1 MMKDTIQETTARI
14 IQHFPFEVTGDQ
26 RKMMHV
32 IAEFLHFR
40 EENSLMLLKGFAGT
54 GKTTSVAALV
64 RLFKSVN
71 YKTVLLAPT
80 GRAAKVMAKY
90 TKHPASTIHRKIY
103 FTDVKEGVFQFK
115 MQLNKHK
122 DTFFIVDEA
131 SMISNQSSG
140 MGNDYYQGRR
150 LLDDLFNYVYSGSN
164 CRMIL
169 LGDTAQLPPVG
180 LELGQALDV
189 EYLRTNFHCRVFHY
203 ELSEVLR
210 QSKES
215 GILSNASN
223 IREKI
228 SDDDIE
234 MPFFSLQKFEDIQ
247 QISGEYLEEI
257 LNDSFQKNVEESIL
271 ITRSNKRANIFN
283 KEIRNRIFFREE
295 IISAGDL
302 LMVVRNNYFWLPKN
316 SKAGFI
322 ANGDILEVLNI
333 INIEEIYGFR
343 FAEIRLRLIDYPKE
357 KDFEVKILLDTLDI
371 DAANLPYEKQKELY
385 YTIAKDYQDLPSRYQ
400 RHQKII
406 NNPYFNALQV
416 KFSYAITCHKAQGGQ
431 WDYVIVDQ
439 GFLPPDGLDMGFLR
453 WLYTAVTRAKKQVYL
468 LNFSEEF
475 FE

>member
-1 MMKDTIQETTARI
+1 MRDTIQETTARI

-115 MQLNKHK
+115 MQQNKHK

-150 LLDDLFNYVYSGSN
+150 LLDDLFNYVYSGTN

-215 GILSNASN
+215 GILSNASS

-228 SDDDIE
+228 SAEDIG
-234 MPFFSLQKFEDIQ
+234 MPFFSLQQFDDIQ
-247 QISGEYLEEI
+247 QITGEYLEEI

-343 FAEIRLRLIDYPKE
+343 FAEIRLRLIDYPEE

-371 DAANLPYEKQKELY
+371 DAANLPYDKQKDLY
-385 YTIAKDYQDLPSRYQ
+385 YNIAKDYQDLPSRYQ

-468 LNFSEEF
+468 LNFSEDF
-475 FE
+475 FD